1 MLAVFCYERE
11 EADGAYSGEN
21 HVMEVFVTSTGS
33 QRHFSLSSLFSFT
46 SFSLS
51 FFLSFFS
58 FFFFF
63 LLSFLFVLLLFCF
76 VCVFF
81 LPSFLVVLCWS
92 CSMTTN
98 ECCVLLRAIRRLCD
112 AHSGATKVDSTCYRM
127 DLSRE
132 ALPRR
137 HLLTNTQVCHSL
149 IFCCCCC
156 RSSLRG
162 SRPRLAYYYNSSLF

>member
-1 MLAVFCYERE
+1 MARTVEKTMWWRYLWQARAVS
-11 EADGAYSGEN
+11 DI
-21 HVMEVFVTSTGS
+21 
-33 QRHFSLSSLFSFT
+33 SLFLLCFPLLLSPF
-46 SFSLS
+46 LS
-51 FFLSFFS
+51 FFLSFLSSFS
-58 FFFFF
+58 FSF
-63 LLSFLFVLLLFCF
+63 LFLFVLLLFCF